1 VFVVPAPNVD
11 KIKDQKDVEGLIST
25 LKDDD
30 ATVRYRAAQA
40 LDELRD
46 LRAVGPLTN
55 ALHDEA
61 MTVRARAAE
70 ALGRLGDG
78 RAVEPLVRVLDDAS
92 ANVRYAAA
100 AALGALGVR
109 AGVEPLIRVLR
120 DDADNVVRT
129 EAARALGALGDSRA
143 VEPLIDALAAAHDD
157 VREAASDALTA
168 LLGQR
173 ARQAVK
179 LYRAER
185 DRRQAE
191 RRGEVTP
198 RAHAHEQTA
207 AFCSR
212 WGRNVTLLRGFYS
225 FLDVCEGS
233 LSYTKKPCENYH
245 CLYNDVMVSGF
256 WLRNEMGVTDF
267 TSKAEAYSAMKTQGA
282 ADYTQP

>member
-1 VFVVPAPNVD
+1 MKVER
-11 KIKDQKDVEGLIST
+11 DVGGLIRA
-25 LKDDD
+25 LKDAD
-30 ATVRYRAAQA
+30 AATRYQAAQA

-46 LRAVGPLTN
+46 SRAVGPLTD
-55 ALHDEA
+55 ALRDRA

-70 ALGRLGDG
+70 ALGRLGLIG
-78 RAVEPLVRVLDDAS
+78 AVEPLVQALNDGS
-92 ANVRYAAA
+92 ANVRYAVAG
-100 AALGALGVR
+100 ALGALR
-109 AGVEPLIRVLR
+109 DPRGVEPLIRVLR

-143 VEPLIDALAAAHDD
+143 IEPLINALADTHDD

-185 DRRQAE
+185 ERREAE

-198 RAHAHEQTA
+198 RARGHKQVA

-212 WGRNVTLLRGFYS
+212 WGRDVTLLREFYS

-233 LSYTKKPCENYH
+233 LAHAGKPCENYH
-245 CLYNDVMVSGF
+245 CLYHDVLVSGF
-256 WLRNEMGVTDF
+256 WLRNKMGVTDF
-267 TSKAEAYSAMKTQGA
+267 ASKTEAYRIMKAQGA
-282 ADYTQP
+282 TDYTQP